1 MKRKRIL
8 VPVDGSEGSAQAVA
22 LAGELALSTGCTLD
36 ILHVSYFDSSTDS
49 QADSWL
55 PDEVAGDVGN
65 RQQEVLGKARESL
78 PENLLADFHLRT
90 GNPVEEI
97 LRFAHQQQDWLIVV
111 GGRGLGA
118 VEGFLMGS
126 ISQQLLEES
135 PVSVLVAKNTAPARP
150 RQEGVLSSLNQ
161 LTDFVKKSLPPLGRV
176 D

>member
-8 VPVDGSEGSAQAVA
+8 VPVDGSESAAQAVA
-22 LAGELALSTGCTLD
+22 LAGELALSTGSTLD

-49 QADSWL
+49 QSDSWL
-55 PDEVAGDVGN
+55 PDEVAGAVGDQQQDV
-65 RQQEVLGKARESL
+65 LDKARQRL
-78 PENLLADFHLRT
+78 PEGMEADFYLRT

-126 ISQQLLEES
+126 VSQQLLEES
-135 PVSVLVAKNTAPARP
+135 PVSVLVAKNPADIKP
-150 RQEGVLSSLNQ
+150 HQEGLLSGINH
-161 LTDFVKKSLPPLGRV
+161 LTDFVKKSLPPLNRK
-176 D
+176 

>member
-22 LAGELALSTGCTLD
+22 LAGEVALATGCTLD
-36 ILHVSYFDSSTDS
+36 ILHVSYFDSKTDS

-65 RQQEVLGKARESL
+65 QQQEVLDKARASL
-78 PENLLADFHLRT
+78 PENLVADFHLRT

-126 ISQQLLEES
+126 VSQQLLEES
-135 PVSVLVAKNTAPARP
+135 PVSVLVARNPAETP
-150 RQEGVLSSLNQ
+150 AHEEGLLSQFTNL
-161 LTDFVKKSLPPLGRV
+161 VKKSLPPLNRN
-176 D
+176 

>member
-22 LAGELALSTGCTLD
+22 LAGEVALATGCTLD
-36 ILHVSYFDSSTDS
+36 ILHVSYFDSKTDS

-65 RQQEVLGKARESL
+65 RQQEVLDKARASL
-78 PENLLADFHLRT
+78 PENLVADFHLRT

-126 ISQQLLEES
+126 VSQQLLEES
-135 PVSVLVAKNTAPARP
+135 PVSVLVARNPAETP
-150 RQEGVLSSLNQ
+150 AQEEGLLSQFTNL
-161 LTDFVKKSLPPLGRV
+161 VKKSLPPLSRN
-176 D
+176 

>member
-22 LAGELALSTGCTLD
+22 LAGEVALATGCTLD
-36 ILHVSYFDSSTDS
+36 ILHVSYFDSKTDS

-65 RQQEVLGKARESL
+65 QQQEVLDKAQASL
-78 PENLLADFHLRT
+78 PENLVADFHLRT

-126 ISQQLLEES
+126 VSQQLLEES
-135 PVSVLVAKNTAPARP
+135 PVSVLVARNPAETP
-150 RQEGVLSSLNQ
+150 AQEEGLLSQFTNL
-161 LTDFVKKSLPPLGRV
+161 VKKSLPPLNRN
-176 D
+176 

>member
-22 LAGELALSTGCTLD
+22 LAGEVALATGCTLD
-36 ILHVSYFDSSTDS
+36 ILHVSYFDSKTDS

-65 RQQEVLGKARESL
+65 QQQEVLDKARASL
-78 PENLLADFHLRT
+78 PENLVADFHLRT

-126 ISQQLLEES
+126 VSQQLLEES
-135 PVSVLVAKNTAPARP
+135 PVSVLVARNPAETP
-150 RQEGVLSSLNQ
+150 AQEEGLLSQFTNL
-161 LTDFVKKSLPPLGRV
+161 VKKSLPPLNR

>member
-8 VPVDGSEGSAQAVA
+8 VPVDGSEGSCQAVA
-22 LAGELALSTGCTLD
+22 LAGELALSIGCTLD

-49 QADSWL
+49 QSDSWL
-55 PDEVAGDVGN
+55 PEEVAGAVGCQ
-65 RQQEVLGKARESL
+65 QQEVLDKARAYL
-78 PENLLADFHLRT
+78 PEGIAADFHLRT

-135 PVSVLVAKNTAPARP
+135 PVSVLIARNSEDAPP
-150 RQEGVLSSLNQ
+150 REEGLLSSFSQ
-161 LTDFVKKSLPPLGRV
+161 LTDLVKKSIPPLSRK
-176 D
+176 

>member
-1 MKRKRIL
+1 MKRERIL

-22 LAGELALSTGCTLD
+22 LAGEVALATGCTLD
-36 ILHVSYFDSSTDS
+36 ILHVSYFDSKTDS

-65 RQQEVLGKARESL
+65 QQQEVLDKARASL
-78 PENLLADFHLRT
+78 PENLVADFHLRT

-126 ISQQLLEES
+126 VSQQLLEES
-135 PVSVLVAKNTAPARP
+135 PVSVLVARNPAETP
-150 RQEGVLSSLNQ
+150 AQEEGLLSQFTNL
-161 LTDFVKKSLPPLGRV
+161 VKKSLPPLNRN
-176 D
+176 

>member
-22 LAGELALSTGCTLD
+22 LAGEVALATGCTLD
-36 ILHVSYFDSSTDS
+36 ILHVSYFDSKTDS

-65 RQQEVLGKARESL
+65 RQQEVLDKARASL
-78 PENLLADFHLRT
+78 PENLVADFHLRT

-126 ISQQLLEES
+126 VSQQLLEES
-135 PVSVLVAKNTAPARP
+135 PVSVLVARNPAETP
-150 RQEGVLSSLNQ
+150 AQEEGLLSQFTNL
-161 LTDFVKKSLPPLGRV
+161 VKKSLPPLNRN
-176 D
+176 

>member
-22 LAGELALSTGCTLD
+22 LAGEVALATGCTLD
-36 ILHVSYFDSSTDS
+36 ILHVSYFDSKTDS
-49 QADSWL
+49 LADSWL

-65 RQQEVLGKARESL
+65 QQQEVLDKARASL
-78 PENLLADFHLRT
+78 PENLVADFHLRT

-126 ISQQLLEES
+126 VSQQLLEES
-135 PVSVLVAKNTAPARP
+135 PVSVLVARNPAETP
-150 RQEGVLSSLNQ
+150 AQEEGLLSQFTNL
-161 LTDFVKKSLPPLGRV
+161 VKKSLPPLNRN
-176 D
+176 

>member
-22 LAGELALSTGCTLD
+22 LAGEVALATGCTLD
-36 ILHVSYFDSSTDS
+36 ILHVSYFDSKTDS

-65 RQQEVLGKARESL
+65 QQQEVLDKARASL
-78 PENLLADFHLRT
+78 PENLVADFHLRT

-126 ISQQLLEES
+126 VSQQLLEES
-135 PVSVLVAKNTAPARP
+135 PVSVLVARNPAETP
-150 RQEGVLSSLNQ
+150 AQEEGLLSQFTNL
-161 LTDFVKKSLPPLGRV
+161 VKKSLPPLNRN
-176 D
+176 

>member
-22 LAGELALSTGCTLD
+22 LAGEVALATGCTLD
-36 ILHVSYFDSSTDS
+36 ILHVSYFDSKTDS

-55 PDEVAGDVGN
+55 PDEVAGAVGN
-65 RQQEVLGKARESL
+65 QQQEVLDKARASL
-78 PENLLADFHLRT
+78 PENLVADFHLRT

-126 ISQQLLEES
+126 VSQQLLEES
-135 PVSVLVAKNTAPARP
+135 PVSVLVARNPAETP
-150 RQEGVLSSLNQ
+150 AQEEGLLSQFTNL
-161 LTDFVKKSLPPLGRV
+161 VKKSLPPLNRN
-176 D
+176 

>member
-8 VPVDGSEGSAQAVA
+8 VPVDGSEGSSQAVK
-22 LAGELALSTGCTLD
+22 LAGELALSTACTLD
-36 ILHVSYFDSSTDS
+36 ILHVSYFDSKTDS

-55 PDEVAGDVGN
+55 PDEVAGAVGDQ
-65 RQQEVLGKARESL
+65 QQEVLDRARKSL
-78 PENLLADFHLRT
+78 PEGLAADFHLRT

-135 PVSVLVAKNTAPARP
+135 PVSVLIARNP
-150 RQEGVLSSLNQ
+150 KDVPHREESMFSSFSQ
-161 LTDFVKKSLPPLGRV
+161 LTDLVKKTLPPLNRK
-176 D
+176 

>member
-8 VPVDGSEGSAQAVA
+8 VPVDGSEGSAQSVA
-22 LAGELALSTGCTLD
+22 LAGEVALATGCTLD
-36 ILHVSYFDSSTDS
+36 ILHVSYFDSKTDS

-55 PDEVAGDVGN
+55 PDEVAGAVGGQ
-65 RQQEVLGKARESL
+65 QQEVLDKARKGL
-78 PENLLADFHLRT
+78 PEGLSADFHLRT

-126 ISQQLLEES
+126 VSQQLLEES
-135 PVSVLVAKNTAPARP
+135 PVSVLVARNPAETP
-150 RQEGVLSSLNQ
+150 AQEEGLLSQFTNL
-161 LTDFVKKSLPPLGRV
+161 VKKSLPPLNRN
-176 D
+176 

>member
-22 LAGELALSTGCTLD
+22 LAGEVALATGCTLD
-36 ILHVSYFDSSTDS
+36 ILHVSYFDSKTDS

-65 RQQEVLGKARESL
+65 QQQEVMDKARASL
-78 PENLLADFHLRT
+78 PENLVADFHLRT

-126 ISQQLLEES
+126 VSQQLLEES
-135 PVSVLVAKNTAPARP
+135 PVSVLVARNPAETP
-150 RQEGVLSSLNQ
+150 AQEEGLLSQFTNL
-161 LTDFVKKSLPPLGRV
+161 VKKSLPPLNRN
-176 D
+176 

>member
-8 VPVDGSEGSAQAVA
+8 VPVDGSDGAAQAVA
-22 LAGELALSTGCTLD
+22 LAADLALATDCTLD
-36 ILHVSYFDSSTDS
+36 ILHVSYFDSKTDS

-55 PDEVAGDVGN
+55 PDEVAGAVGGQ
-65 RQQEVLGKARESL
+65 QQEVLDKARKGL
-78 PENLLADFHLRT
+78 PEGLSADFHLRT

-126 ISQQLLEES
+126 VSQQLLEES
-135 PVSVLVAKNTAPARP
+135 PVSVLIARQP
-150 RQEGVLSSLNQ
+150 KDVPPKGESVFSGFSQ
-161 LTDFVKKSLPPLGRV
+161 LTDLVKKSLPPLSRK
-176 D
+176 

>member
-22 LAGELALSTGCTLD
+22 LAGEVALATGCTLD
-36 ILHVSYFDSSTDS
+36 ILHVSYFDSKTDS
-49 QADSWL
+49 QADCWL

-65 RQQEVLGKARESL
+65 QQQEVLDKARASL
-78 PENLLADFHLRT
+78 PENLVADFHLRT

-126 ISQQLLEES
+126 VSQQLLEES
-135 PVSVLVAKNTAPARP
+135 PVSVLVARNPSETPA
-150 RQEGVLSSLNQ
+150 QEEGLLSQFTNL
-161 LTDFVKKSLPPLGRV
+161 VKKSLPPLNRN
-176 D
+176 

>member
-22 LAGELALSTGCTLD
+22 LAGEVALATGCTLD
-36 ILHVSYFDSSTDS
+36 ILHVSYFDSKTDS

-65 RQQEVLGKARESL
+65 QQQEVLDKARASL
-78 PENLLADFHLRT
+78 PDGLVADFHLRT

-126 ISQQLLEES
+126 VSQQLLEES
-135 PVSVLVAKNTAPARP
+135 PVSVLVARNPAETP
-150 RQEGVLSSLNQ
+150 AQEEGLLSQFTNL
-161 LTDFVKKSLPPLGRV
+161 VKKSLPPLNRN
-176 D
+176 

>member
-22 LAGELALSTGCTLD
+22 LAGEVALATGCTLD
-36 ILHVSYFDSSTDS
+36 ILHVSYFDSKTDS

-65 RQQEVLGKARESL
+65 QQQEVLDKARASL
-78 PENLLADFHLRT
+78 PENLVADFHLRT

-126 ISQQLLEES
+126 VSQQLLEES
-135 PVSVLVAKNTAPARP
+135 PVSVLVARNPAKTP
-150 RQEGVLSSLNQ
+150 AQEEGLLSQFTNL
-161 LTDFVKKSLPPLGRV
+161 VKKSLPPLNRN
-176 D
+176 

>member
-1 MKRKRIL
+1 M
-8 VPVDGSEGSAQAVA
+8 
-22 LAGELALSTGCTLD
+22 D
-36 ILHVSYFDSSTDS
+36 ILHVSYFDSKTDS

-65 RQQEVLGKARESL
+65 QQQEVLDKARASL
-78 PENLLADFHLRT
+78 PENLVADFHLRT

-126 ISQQLLEES
+126 VSQQLLEES
-135 PVSVLVAKNTAPARP
+135 PVSVLVARNPAETP
-150 RQEGVLSSLNQ
+150 AQEEGLLSQFTNL
-161 LTDFVKKSLPPLGRV
+161 VKKSLPPLNRN
-176 D
+176 

>member
-22 LAGELALSTGCTLD
+22 LAGEVALATGCTLD
-36 ILHVSYFDSSTDS
+36 ILHVSYFDSKTDS

-65 RQQEVLGKARESL
+65 RQQEVLDKARASL
-78 PENLLADFHLRT
+78 PENLVADFHLRT

-126 ISQQLLEES
+126 VSQQLLEES
-135 PVSVLVAKNTAPARP
+135 PVSVLVARNPAETP
-150 RQEGVLSSLNQ
+150 AQEEGLLSQFTNL
-161 LTDFVKKSLPPLGRV
+161 VKKSLPPLSRK
-176 D
+176 

>member
-22 LAGELALSTGCTLD
+22 LAGEVALATGCTLD
-36 ILHVSYFDSSTDS
+36 ILHVSYFDSKTDS

-65 RQQEVLGKARESL
+65 QQQEVLDKARASL
-78 PENLLADFHLRT
+78 PDGLVADFHLRT

-118 VEGFLMGS
+118 VEGFLTGS
-126 ISQQLLEES
+126 VSQQLLEES
-135 PVSVLVAKNTAPARP
+135 PVSVLVARNPAETP
-150 RQEGVLSSLNQ
+150 AQEEGLLSQFTNL
-161 LTDFVKKSLPPLGRV
+161 VKKSLPPLNRN
-176 D
+176 